1 MIRAF
6 RYPLRPS
13 AAQETVLL
21 VWLGQCCDLYNAAL
35 QERRDAWKKQR
46 VSVGYNAQ
54 TKSLTEWRR
63 SDPDGAAVPVDVQ
76 RTALR
81 RVDFAFMAFF
91 RRCKAGRL
99 PGFPRFKSRRRY
111 DSFSVP
117 GTWSKMDGPRL
128 TLPKLANVKVHL
140 YRPLRG
146 KILQATVRREAGGK
160 WSVSFACDLGAA
172 PPLVSPETVV
182 GIDVGLKTLAVTSD
196 GGVIENPR
204 HAAVGAAK
212 LARAQRVAARRKR
225 GSRSKERARI
235 QVAKAHARIRNQ
247 RLDYARKTAAA
258 LVSRYD
264 VVAHEDLNIAGMTR
278 SMLGGSINNA
288 GWGILLRCIALKA
301 ESAGKHVVA
310 VDPRHTSQTCSRCG
324 ALVPKDLGVRVHDCP
339 HCGLRIDRDW
349 NAAINICALGRSAVS
364 EASAPGSSQ
373 ARRLG
378 STPAAT

>member
-1 MIRAF
+1 MIRTF
-6 RYPLRPS
+6 RYPLRPT
-13 AAQETVLL
+13 AAQETTLRA
-21 VWLGQCCDLYNAAL
+21 WLGQCCDLYNAAL
-35 QERRDAWKKQR
+35 QERRDAWRRQK
-46 VSVGYNAQ
+46 VSIGYNAQ
-54 TKSLTEWRR
+54 TKGLTEWRGMGLGGGDMPVEAQR
-63 SDPDGAAVPVDVQ
+63 SAI
-76 RTALR
+76 R
-81 RVDFAFMAFF
+81 RVDRSFKAFF
-91 RRCKAGRL
+91 RRCKAGQT
-99 PGFPRFKSRRRY
+99 PGFPRFKSKRRY

-117 GTWSKMDGPRL
+117 GTDAKVNGARVD
-128 TLPKLANVKVHL
+128 LPKLPCLKVHL

-146 KILQATVRREAGGK
+146 KVLQVTVRRESDGK
-160 WSVSFACDLGAA
+160 WSVFFVCDLGAA

-182 GIDVGLKTLAVTSD
+182 GIDVGLKALAVTSD
-196 GGVIENPR
+196 GEFVANPR
-204 HAAVGAAK
+204 HAAIGAAR
-212 LARAQRVAARRKR
+212 LARVQRVAARRKK
-225 GSRSKERARI
+225 GSRSKERARRA
-235 QVAKAHARIRNQ
+235 VARCYAHIRNQ
-247 RLDYARKTAAA
+247 RLDYARKTAAS

-364 EASAPGSSQ
+364 EASAPGSS
-373 ARRLG
+373 
-378 STPAAT
+378 